1 MVGLICSDR
10 LNGRLLIE
18 AKSSSSHWSL
28 ALSQHRAD
36 AFTISCPHAQM
47 LWMSVC
53 LVLAV
58 WSLISFH
65 SRFEFLSS
73 HISCSPCVHLC
84 WLAFVLCVL
93 CGCSRT
99 QNSIGFMTLRAD
111 SFYVQ
116 LYFMLIVYFKRAL
129 SHFGTAGALFFRVS
143 SRNPFIPSKVWFQRR
158 REEKKHTF
166 QPARTHN
173 DLMRNNKK
181 KRQTKRS
188 DVKYIY
194 LRIFRCC
201 WFFIVFFV
209 E

>member
-10 LNGRLLIE
+10 LNGRLFIE

-73 HISCSPCVHLC
+73 PFFRFHRTFRVHRVFISAGWHSYCVCCVAVQEHRIQSVLWHCARTHSMFNSILCSVSTSNELSHISELPV
-84 WLAFVLCVL
+84 
-93 CGCSRT
+93 
-99 QNSIGFMTLRAD
+99 
-111 SFYVQ
+111 
-116 LYFMLIVYFKRAL
+116 
-129 SHFGTAGALFFRVS
+129 LFFFVCHRA
-143 SRNPFIPSKVWFQRR
+143 IPLFPLKSGFNE
-158 REEKKHTF
+158 EEKKKKTHTHISTCENT
-166 QPARTHN
+166 QRLNA
-173 DLMRNNKK
+173 K
-181 KRQTKRS
+181 
-188 DVKYIY
+188 
-194 LRIFRCC
+194 
-201 WFFIVFFV
+201 
-209 E
+209 